1 MSASRGKRRGKKKLN
16 PFTLAGVIVLCLV
29 LCGTVTYKTA
39 TLKSQSKSYQKQIE
53 QLKEQ
58 KSELKDEQ
66 AEIKEFKKHAKTDDY
81 VEEIAREKLGLVHKG
96 EIVFKPEK

>member
-1 MSASRGKRRGKKKLN
+1 MYFALY
-16 PFTLAGVIVLCLV
+16 
-29 LCGTVTYKTA
+29 GTVTYKTA

>member
-1 MSASRGKRRGKKKLN
+1 MSASRGKRRGKKKLS

-53 QLKEQ
+53 QLKAV
-58 KSELKDEQ
+58 SYTHLTLPT
-66 AEIKEFKKHAKTDDY
+66 ILR
-81 VEEIAREKLGLVHKG
+81 V
-96 EIVFKPEK
+96 

>member
-1 MSASRGKRRGKKKLN
+1 MIPCGDKYVEVVVRCQRVVAKRRRKKKLS

-58 KSELKDEQ
+58 KSELKDE
-66 AEIKEFKKHAKTDDY
+66 
-81 VEEIAREKLGLVHKG
+81 
-96 EIVFKPEK
+96 PS

>member
-1 MSASRGKRRGKKKLN
+1 MS
-16 PFTLAGVIVLCLV
+16 
-29 LCGTVTYKTA
+29 
-39 TLKSQSKSYQKQIE
+39 
-53 QLKEQ
+53 
-58 KSELKDEQ
+58 Q

>member
-1 MSASRGKRRGKKKLN
+1 MY
-16 PFTLAGVIVLCLV
+16 FCLV

>member
-1 MSASRGKRRGKKKLN
+1 MSASRGKRRRKKKLS

-58 KSELKDEQ
+58 KSEL
-66 AEIKEFKKHAKTDDY
+66 IKVRTFKYLNNK
-81 VEEIAREKLGLVHKG
+81 
-96 EIVFKPEK
+96 FPNS

>member
-1 MSASRGKRRGKKKLN
+1 MSASRGKRRRKKKLS

-66 AEIKEFKKHAKTDDY
+66 AEIKKHAKTDDY

>member
-1 MSASRGKRRGKKKLN
+1 MSASRGKRRGKKKLS

-58 KSELKDEQ
+58 KSELKDE
-66 AEIKEFKKHAKTDDY
+66 HAKTDDY

>member
-1 MSASRGKRRGKKKLN
+1 MSASRGKRRRKKKLS

-39 TLKSQSKSYQKQIE
+39 TLKSQSKSY
-53 QLKEQ
+53 
-58 KSELKDEQ
+58 
-66 AEIKEFKKHAKTDDY
+66 KKHAKTDDY

>member
-1 MSASRGKRRGKKKLN
+1 MSASRGKRRGKKKLS

-58 KSELKDEQ
+58 KSELEQ

>member
-1 MSASRGKRRGKKKLN
+1 MSASRGKRRGKKKLS

-39 TLKSQSKSYQKQIE
+39 TLKSQSK
-53 QLKEQ
+53 Q

>member
-1 MSASRGKRRGKKKLN
+1 MSASRGKRRRKKKLS

-39 TLKSQSKSYQKQIE
+39 TLKSQS
-53 QLKEQ
+53 

>member
-1 MSASRGKRRGKKKLN
+1 MSASRGKRRGKKKLS
-16 PFTLAGVIVLCLV
+16 PFTLAGVIV